1 MSLNSYA
8 PVTKSGLVHEFE
20 ETVDL
25 LCDEA
30 IVVHH
35 LSTVLGK
42 VNITAQGKTL
52 GDGGRE
58 SWMGSKAQ
66 II

>member
-1 MSLNSYA
+1 MRLNSYA

-20 ETVDL
+20 EAVDL

-30 IVVHH
+30 VVVHH

-42 VNITAQGKTL
+42 VNITTQGKTL
-52 GDGGRE
+52 WDGGRE
-58 SWMGSKAQ
+58 C
-66 II
+66 